1 MTPSNFLRLLLAFT
15 LALPQQAQQK
25 KEETVTFTSTS
36 TLVIVNCFVRDK
48 SGNPVEGLKKEDF
61 KLLEDGKPQN
71 ISVFEFQKL
80 EDPAPA
86 PASKPKL
93 IASVTK
99 AAPKSATPKPP
110 AAITPSKSG
119 ELRYPRPPSDRVP
132 VRHVIHAPAGSNPR
146 PEGRPE
152 ISARPDDPVRRGRY
166 SDVHQRPES
175 PAGFHR

>member
-1 MTPSNFLRLLLAFT
+1 MTNTHMTPSNFLRLLLAFT

-86 PASKPKL
+86 PAAKPKI
-93 IASVTK
+93 IASVAKTTAPKPAATK
-99 AAPKSATPKPP
+99 AP
-110 AAITPSKSG
+110 AAITPSKTG
-119 ELRYPRPPSDRVP
+119 ELRYRDR
-132 VRHVIHAPAGSNPR
+132 
-146 PEGRPE
+146 
-152 ISARPDDPVRRGRY
+152 
-166 SDVHQRPES
+166 
-175 PAGFHR
+175 